1 MKIRNTGGTE
11 MKTYTAT
18 LYVTLTQE
26 VSVQAENAEQAKQK
40 MLELFDPSL
49 AKCEGKTAIE
59 YFEEIDE

>member
-1 MKIRNTGGTE
+1 

-49 AKCEGKTAIE
+49 AECEGATDIE
-59 YFEEIDE
+59 NFEEIDE